1 MTQMRMPPSLQQG
14 QALVLGMLIVSVA
27 AASLVVLYNL
37 GQTAE
42 GRMRLTHAA
51 DAAAYSGALEQARTL
66 NALAYVNRTQ
76 IAHQVAMAH
85 LVTLAAAAQYGR
97 TMQAQ
102 RTRGNPPAGLIA
114 MLFGPDMG
122 LAYRAG
128 QALPEAESRL
138 ANAFAQHDHVVHR
151 VLEAAA
157 ASAMAGLSASRDRIM
172 RKVLEANMADPDP
185 DQGLDSDTGSGSAFG
200 KSPRARGLTL
210 HLLSDA
216 WPGFAQRQ
224 VATRGVGLRPA
235 VEQAADR
242 YGYLQRRNATRRN
255 PWPVSK
261 RCPLK
266 RHELRR
272 RGSTWLGPDG
282 RWGALDT
289 QSFHALRSNRWIGCY
304 YREYAMGWGTAQ
316 GQKSK
321 APDGLDYVD
330 EPPADF
336 SQEDFWRWVEHSTAW
351 DIFSGVTNPMANSYA
366 MASAQR
372 WPGKG
377 LPAYREVKA
386 SRVRAGLRFAV
397 RVRLSGS
404 VLKTTDADSVLA
416 SPTGI
421 FRYAALGQSGGI
433 TVTSAA
439 ETYFLRPEQ
448 RADRREELA
457 TLFRPYWQAR
467 LSAVTPQEA
476 LLSRRTP

>member
-1 MTQMRMPPSLQQG
+1 MTRMRVSSGVQQG
-14 QALVLGMLIVSVA
+14 QALVLGMMIVSVA

-66 NALAYVNRTQ
+66 NALAYLNRTQ

-97 TMQAQ
+97 TMHAQ

-128 QALPEAESRL
+128 QVVPDAESRL
-138 ANAFAQHDHVVHR
+138 ANAFAQHDYVVHR

-157 ASAMAGLSASRDRIM
+157 ASAMTGLSASRERIM
-172 RKVLEANMADPDP
+172 RKVLEANMT
-185 DQGLDSDTGSGSAFG
+185 DSDQDSG
-200 KSPRARGLTL
+200 KLPRAPGLTL

-216 WPGFAQRQ
+216 WPGFAQRN
-224 VATRGVGLRPA
+224 VGTRKAGLRPA
-235 VEQAADR
+235 VEQAVDR
-242 YGYLQRRNATRRN
+242 YAYLQKRNATRRN
-255 PWPVSK
+255 SWPVSK

-304 YREYAMGWGTAQ
+304 FREYSMAWGTAQ

-321 APDGLDYVD
+321 TPVGLDYVD

-336 SQEDFWRWVEHSTAW
+336 SQDDFWRWVEQSTAW

-377 LPAYREVKA
+377 LPPYREVKA
-386 SRVRAGLRFAV
+386 SRTGEPLRFAV
-397 RVRLSGS
+397 RVRWSGS
-404 VLKTTDADSVLA
+404 VLKTTDAGSALA

-439 ETYFLRPEQ
+439 ETYFSRPEQ

-467 LSAVTPQEA
+467 LSAVTRAET
-476 LLSRRTP
+476 LLARRTP